1 MYVGPRPWRLRAA
14 ALRPLCAGYGEAHQG
29 EGDAPEGRAETLS
42 DRFNEQDADDSTAR
56 PPLGVVEFGGGPG
69 SEIKEGQRLMA
80 VATDVRRARVKSK
93 RIYPP
98 ESFVRQLQAPNT
110 NIRPVWF
117 AV

>member
-42 DRFNEQDADDSTAR
+42 DMFNEQDAGDGTAAR
-56 PPLGVVEFGGGPG
+56 PPLGVVEFGGGTG

-80 VATDVRRARVKSK
+80 VAADVRRARRVETHLSA
-93 RIYPP
+93 RM
-98 ESFVRQLQAPNT
+98 FRAP
-110 NIRPVWF
+110 
-117 AV
+117 AAGAQY